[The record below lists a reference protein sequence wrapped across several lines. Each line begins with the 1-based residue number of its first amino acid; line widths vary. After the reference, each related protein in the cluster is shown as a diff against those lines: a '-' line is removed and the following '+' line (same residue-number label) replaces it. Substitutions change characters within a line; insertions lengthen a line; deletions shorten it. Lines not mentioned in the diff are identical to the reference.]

1 MLSICTA
8 CVNRAM
14 LDNAPQNP
22 RDDAGWFRHFR
33 MTKYLP
39 AVADKFDA
47 AMTAHQTDAAATK
60 AVMTGY
66 AAAALDILLY
76 TGSAPKNIAAD
87 LADTFRLTPQHFLL
101 LKVDDF
107 ARVSGRG
114 SLTLGEAMSD
124 AGFLVDRGT
133 VAGFRLPSG
142 GRKPPRIPRPSGP

>member
-1 MLSICTA
+1 
-8 CVNRAM
+8 M
-14 LDNAPQNP
+14 LDNPPQDAN
-22 RDDAGWFRHFR
+22 DDAGWFRHFR

-39 AVADKFDA
+39 AIADKFDA
-47 AMTAHQTDAAATK
+47 AMTVHQTDAAATK

-114 SLTLGEAMSD
+114 SLTLGEAMAD

-133 VAGFRLPSG
+133 VAGFRLSSD
-142 GRKPPRIPRPSGP
+142 GRKPPRIPAPPRP